1 MPRLD
6 GWVPCR
12 SGRSG
17 NIGGFGFSGQIEKL
31 DEPNNSQIG
40 DRGRNDLIES
50 GQIQLLPPK
59 NLPIAP
65 IRAKNLP
72 IRQIPRFGRALR
84 DFQEFRAKLAGFL
97 DEVRH
102 SQIAN
107 LAMIDPVLFGLFEP
121 LALTPHYACLL
132 DCPQSSRSLTRTDTV
147 FCCCWAWVRLPT
159 KSNDPIKIWHRTS
172 GLF

>member
-1 MPRLD
+1 MKNILKPSPLSPAKSISVPRTSLFSLQKFSSIFFALSTSYCISTNFSILDFLKMPRLD

-84 DFQEFRAKLAGFL
+84 DF
-97 DEVRH
+97 
-102 SQIAN
+102 
-107 LAMIDPVLFGLFEP
+107 
-121 LALTPHYACLL
+121 
-132 DCPQSSRSLTRTDTV
+132 
-147 FCCCWAWVRLPT
+147 
-159 KSNDPIKIWHRTS
+159 
-172 GLF
+172 